1 MARVPLA
8 DTQPL
13 PIPLMTGGTSTTDD
27 GNVQG
32 AFAVNTKL
40 RQIPTKDKPGT
51 CTSHG
56 GLTQYMSSTVIGESD
71 RGGILWN
78 GVMYRVQGASVYSY
92 TTLGVRTKIGTVA
105 NDGLRCRLDYT
116 FDNLLIVSA
125 GSLYY
130 YAPTG
135 YSQMAG
141 VPSIAA
147 GGTGYSPGDSIT
159 LGPLGVYATVT
170 VSTVS
175 GGAVTGISVT
185 NTPQI
190 LTQFLPPNPVP
201 QVLSSGG
208 GTGAAFNVDWTN
220 LGTFIRVDMSKSA
233 GITPIVDAAFM
244 AGYVM
249 VTDGV
254 DVWSSSLV
262 NLTFFP
268 GYFGSA
274 EYDPDG
280 ITYVYKLNNQLYVG
294 GKNTTQT
301 MANTGGNNFPFTAQ
315 QSYTFDIGCVSR
327 QTMCYFNRTL
337 AWIGGGRNMPNGVWM
352 LNGNAP
358 AKISSAA
365 VDYELAQLTADQV
378 AVVTLEAISFE
389 DSEFLYV
396 HLPDKTLVYDATATV
411 GLGVKFW
418 TQLNSGA
425 EDNAFYRARN
435 FVRFNGMWACGD
447 LADNRVGF
455 LDSSTGGHYG
465 APVLH
470 RSASPMVM
478 LPMASAGLRS
488 VELKCITG
496 QAGDTSRIAMT
507 YSSDGIRWSQTRYT
521 KAVTRGGYGKRIR
534 WLPGGL
540 TRNKL
545 QVRIEHV
552 TTQHVTWFGLDLEL
566 EPLNT

>member
-1 MARVPLA
+1 MAQVPLA
-8 DTQPL
+8 QTQPL
-13 PIPLMTGGTSTTDD
+13 SIPLMTGGTSTTDD

-32 AFAVNTKL
+32 EFAVNLKL

-56 GLTQYMSSTVIGESD
+56 GLTQWVGASIAGESD

-78 GVMYRVQGASVYSY
+78 GLMYRVQGSSVYSY
-92 TTLGVRTKIGTVA
+92 DTNGARTGIGTVA
-105 NDGLRCRLDYT
+105 NDGQRVRLDYT
-116 FDNLLIVSA
+116 FDNLIIVS
-125 GSLYY
+125 GGKLYY
-130 YAPTG
+130 YAPDG
-135 YSQMAG
+135 YGQITSVA
-141 VPSIAA
+141 IAN
-147 GGTGYSPGDSIT
+147 GGTGYAVNDTIT
-159 LGPLGVYATVT
+159 LGALGLYATLKVT
-170 VSTVS
+170 AVS
-175 GGAVTGISVT
+175 GGVITSAQVISSY
-185 NTPQI
+185 P
-190 LTQFLPPNPVP
+190 FLNKFRPVNPMA

-208 GTGAAFNVDWTN
+208 GTGATFNATWVSLTN
-220 LGTFIRVDMSKSA
+220 FIVIDLTSI
-233 GITPIVDAAFM
+233 GITNVVDAAFM

-249 VTDGV
+249 VTDGTNV
-254 DVWSSSLV
+254 YNSSLV
-262 NLTFFP
+262 NTAFFP
-268 GYFGSA
+268 SYFGSA

-280 ITYVYKLNNQLYVG
+280 VSALYKLNNQLYIL

-301 MANTGGNNFPFTAQ
+301 MSNTGGNNFPFTVQ

-365 VDYELAQLTADQV
+365 VDYELSKLTAAQV
-378 AVVTLEAISFE
+378 AVVTLEAISYE

-396 HLPDKTLVYDATATV
+396 HLPDKTLLFDATATA

-425 EDNAFYRARN
+425 TSNAFYRARN

-447 LADNRVGF
+447 LADNRVGY
-455 LDSSTGGHYG
+455 LDSGTGGHYG
-465 APVLH
+465 APVMH
-470 RSASPMVM
+470 RSSSPMVI
-478 LPMASAGLRS
+478 LPLASAGLRS

-507 YSSDGIRWSQTRYT
+507 YSSDGLRWSQTRYA
-521 KAVTRGGYGKRIR
+521 KAVTRGGYSKRIR

-545 QVRIEHV
+545 QVRVEHV
-552 TTQHVTWFGLDLEL
+552 TNQHCTWFGLDLEL
-566 EPLNT
+566 EPLST

>member
-1 MARVPLA
+1 MAQVPLA
-8 DTQPL
+8 QTQPL
-13 PIPLMTGGTSTTDD
+13 SIPLMTGGTSTTDD

-32 AFAVNTKL
+32 EFAVNLKL
-40 RQIPTKDKPGT
+40 RRIPTKDKPGT

-56 GLTQYMSSTVIGESD
+56 GLTQWVGASIAGESD

-78 GVMYRVQGASVYSY
+78 GLMYRVQGSSVYSY
-92 TTLGVRTKIGTVA
+92 DTNGARTGIGTVF
-105 NDGLRCRLDYT
+105 NDGQRVRLDYT
-116 FDNLLIVSA
+116 FDNLIIVS
-125 GSLYY
+125 GGKLYY
-130 YAPTG
+130 YAPDG
-135 YSQMAG
+135 YGQITSVA
-141 VPSIAA
+141 IAN
-147 GGTGYSPGDSIT
+147 GGTGYAVNDTIT
-159 LGPLGVYATVT
+159 LGALGLYATLKVT
-170 VSTVS
+170 AVS
-175 GGAVTGISVT
+175 GGAITSAQVVTSY
-185 NTPQI
+185 P
-190 LTQFLPPNPVP
+190 FLNKFRPVNPMA

-208 GTGAAFNVDWTN
+208 GTGATFNATWVSLTN
-220 LGTFIRVDMSKSA
+220 FIVIDLTSI
-233 GITPIVDAAFM
+233 GITNVVDAAFM

-249 VTDGV
+249 VTDGTNV
-254 DVWSSSLV
+254 YNSSLV
-262 NLTFFP
+262 NTAFFP
-268 GYFGSA
+268 SYFGSA

-280 ITYVYKLNNQLYVG
+280 VSAIYKLNNQLYIL

-301 MANTGGNNFPFTAQ
+301 MSNTGGNNFPFTVQ

-365 VDYELAQLTADQV
+365 VDYELSKLSAAQV
-378 AVVTLEAISFE
+378 AVVTLEAISYE

-396 HLPDKTLVYDATATV
+396 HLPDKTLLFDATATA

-425 EDNAFYRARN
+425 TPNAFYRARN

-447 LADNRVGF
+447 LADNRVGY
-455 LDSSTGGHYG
+455 LDSGTGGHYG
-465 APVLH
+465 APVMH
-470 RSASPMVM
+470 RSSSPMVI
-478 LPMASAGLRS
+478 LPLASAGLRS

-507 YSSDGIRWSQTRYT
+507 YSSDGLRWSQTRYA
-521 KAVTRGGYGKRIR
+521 KAVTRGGYSKRIR

-545 QVRIEHV
+545 QVRVEHV
-552 TTQHVTWFGLDLEL
+552 TNQHCTWFGLDLEL
-566 EPLNT
+566 EPLAC

>member
-1 MARVPLA
+1 MAQVPLA
-8 DTQPL
+8 QTQAVPL
-13 PIPLMTGGTSTTDD
+13 PLMTGGTSTTDD

-32 AFAVNTKL
+32 AFAVNVKL

-56 GLTQYMSSTVIGESD
+56 GLSQYMASTLNGESD

-92 TTLGVRTKIGTVA
+92 TTTGVRTFIGSVA
-105 NDGLRCRLDYT
+105 NDGLRCRLDYS
-116 FDNLLIVSA
+116 FDFLLIVSA
-125 GSLYY
+125 GNLYY
-130 YAPTG
+130 YTPNGFSHAT
-135 YSQMAG
+135 A
-141 VPSIAA
+141 VAVAA
-147 GGTGYSPGDSIT
+147 GGTGYAVNDTIT
-159 LGPLGVYATVT
+159 LGPLGVQATVRVT
-170 VSTVS
+170 AVSS
-175 GGAVTGISVT
+175 GVITAAVVQ
-185 NTPQI
+185 NAPQV
-190 LTQFLPPNPVP
+190 LNVFLPANPVP

-208 GTGAAFNVDWTN
+208 GTGASFNVTWTP
-220 LGTFIRVDMSKSA
+220 LGNFIEVDMSKST
-233 GITPIVDAAFM
+233 GITPVVDAAFM

-262 NLTFFP
+262 NLAFFP

-280 ITYVYKLNNQLYVG
+280 ISYLYKLNNQLYVG

-365 VDYELAQLTADQV
+365 VDYELAQLTADQI

-396 HLPDKTLVYDATATV
+396 HLPDKTLLFDATATA

-425 EDNAFYRARN
+425 EADDFYRARN
-435 FVRFNGMWACGD
+435 FVRFNGMWTCGD

-455 LDSSTGGHYG
+455 LDSTTGGHYG
-465 APVLH
+465 SPVLH
-470 RSASPMVM
+470 RSSSPMVI
-478 LPMASAGLRS
+478 LPLASSGLRS
-488 VELKCITG
+488 VELKCVTG
-496 QAGDTSRIAMT
+496 QSGDTSRIAMT

-521 KAVTRGGYGKRIR
+521 KAVTRGGYSKRIR

-545 QVRIEHV
+545 QVRIDHV

>member
-1 MARVPLA
+1 MAQVPLA
-8 DTQPL
+8 NVQAL

-32 AFAVNTKL
+32 SFAVNLKL

-51 CTSHG
+51 STSHG
-56 GLTQYMSSTVIGESD
+56 GLSEFMPATVTGESD
-71 RGGILWN
+71 RGGWLWN
-78 GVMYRVQGASVYSY
+78 GIMYRVQGASVYSY
-92 TTLGVRTKIGTVA
+92 TTDGVRTKIGTVA
-105 NDGLRCRLDYT
+105 NDGLRCRLDNS
-116 FDNLLIVSA
+116 FDFLLIVSA
-125 GSLYY
+125 GNLYY
-130 YAPTG
+130 YTPNGFSHAT
-135 YSQMAG
+135 
-141 VPSIAA
+141 AA
-147 GGTGYSPGDSIT
+147 AVASGGTGYNVGDTIT
-159 LGPLGVYATVT
+159 LGPLGINATLRVT
-170 VSTVS
+170 AVTS
-175 GGAVTGISVT
+175 GAVTAAVVQT
-185 NTPQI
+185 DPQV
-190 LTQFLPPNPVP
+190 LTQFVPPNPVP

-208 GTGAAFNVDWTN
+208 GTGASFNVTFAS
-220 LGTFIRVDMSKSA
+220 LGNFIQVDMSKSA
-233 GITPIVDAAFM
+233 GITPIVDACFM

-268 GYFGSA
+268 GFFGSA

-280 ITYVYKLNNQLYVG
+280 LTYIFKLNNQLYIG
-294 GKNTTQT
+294 GQRTTQT
-301 MANTGGNNFPFTAQ
+301 MANTGGNNFPFTVQ

-358 AKISSAA
+358 NKISSAA
-365 VDYELAQLTADQV
+365 VDFELAKLTEEQV

-389 DSEFLYV
+389 DSELLYV
-396 HLPDKTLVYDATATV
+396 HLPDKTLVFDATATA

-425 EDNAFYRARN
+425 EANAFYRARN

-455 LDSSTGGHYG
+455 LDSTTGGHYG

-470 RSASPMVM
+470 RTSSPMVM
-478 LPMASAGLRS
+478 LPLASAGLRS

-521 KAVTRGGYGKRIR
+521 RAVTRGGYSKRIR

-540 TRNKL
+540 TRNKM

-552 TTQHVTWFGLDLEL
+552 TTQHVTWFGLDVEL
-566 EPLNT
+566 EALAT

>member
-1 MARVPLA
+1 MAQVPLA
-8 DTQPL
+8 ITQPL

-32 AFAVNTKL
+32 EFAVNLKL

-56 GLTQYMSSTVIGESD
+56 GLTQWLASTVTGESD
-71 RGGILWN
+71 RGGWLWN

-92 TTLGVRTKIGTVA
+92 TTDGVRTKIGTVA
-105 NDGLRCRLDYT
+105 NDGLRCRLDNS
-116 FDNLLIVSA
+116 FDFLLIVSA
-125 GSLYY
+125 GNLYY
-130 YAPTG
+130 YTPSGFSHATG
-135 YSQMAG
+135 LSFA
-141 VPSIAA
+141 S
-147 GGTGYSPGDSIT
+147 GGTGYNVGDTIT
-159 LGPLGVYATVT
+159 LGPLGIYATVT
-170 VSTVS
+170 VTAVS
-175 GGAVTGISVT
+175 GGVPTAASITT
-185 NTPQI
+185 APQV
-190 LTQFLPPNPVP
+190 LTQFIPPNPVP

-208 GTGAAFNVDWTN
+208 GTGASFNVTWTSIGN
-220 LGTFIRVDMSKSA
+220 FIQVDMSKSA
-233 GITPIVDAAFM
+233 GITPIVDACFM

-249 VTDGV
+249 VTDGT

-280 ITYVYKLNNQLYVG
+280 ITYIYKLNNQLYIG
-294 GKNTTQT
+294 GARTTQT
-301 MANTGGNNFPFTAQ
+301 MANTGGNNFPFTVQ

-365 VDYELAQLTADQV
+365 VDFEIAKLTADQV

-389 DSEFLYV
+389 DSELLYV
-396 HLPDKTLVYDATATV
+396 HLPDKTLVFDATATA

-425 EDNAFYRARN
+425 EANAFYRARN

-455 LDSSTGGHYG
+455 LDSATGGHYG

-470 RSASPMVM
+470 RTSSPMVM
-478 LPMASAGLRS
+478 LPLASAGLRS
-488 VELKCITG
+488 VELKCVTG

-507 YSSDGIRWSQTRYT
+507 YSSDGIRWSQVRYT
-521 KAVTRGGYGKRIR
+521 KAVTRGGYSKRIR

-540 TRNKL
+540 TRNKM
-545 QVRIEHV
+545 QVRIDHV
-552 TTQHVTWFGLDLEL
+552 TTQHVTWFGLDIEL
-566 EPLNT
+566 EPLAT